1 MRTTWQRGS
10 ALILGVVLA
19 AGLFTVSGH
28 AASLAF
34 PASPIGAGIAAI
46 PRCANK
52 GLSVVQTVATTSVTG
67 VVVSGFPSACGGAT
81 VLVTVN
87 NGSAN
92 SSGSG
97 TVPIGGGIVTV
108 TLASGVAVAA
118 SDQIDLAV
126 TGP

>member
-19 AGLFTVSGH
+19 AGLFTVSGQ
-28 AASLAF
+28 AASLSF
-34 PASPIGAGIAAI
+34 PGSLIGAGSVAVT
-46 PRCANK
+46 RCTNT
-52 GLSVVQTVATTSVTG
+52 GLSVIQTVVTTSVTG
-67 VVVSGFPSACGGAT
+67 IVVSGFPSTCGGAT

-87 NGSAN
+87 NGSVN

-97 TVPIGGGIVTV
+97 TVPAGGGSVTV
-108 TLASGVAVAA
+108 TLASVVAVAV